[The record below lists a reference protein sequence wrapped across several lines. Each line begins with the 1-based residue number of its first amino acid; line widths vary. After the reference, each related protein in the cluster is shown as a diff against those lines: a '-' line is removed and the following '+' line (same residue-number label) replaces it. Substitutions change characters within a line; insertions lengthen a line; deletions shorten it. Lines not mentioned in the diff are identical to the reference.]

1 MKPKFEPKIMEKI
14 TYTFNEKGLA
24 SDNIKLFLNKLIDEN
39 LNIFILQNLSNW
51 IKDQNCL
58 TTDIDDETEKLMAMK
73 KAIEEINN
81 IENIELSI
89 TINAPNQSQSV
100 A

>member
-1 MKPKFEPKIMEKI
+1 MEKL
-14 TYTFNEKGLA
+14 TYTFNEKGLE
-24 SDNIKLFLNKLIDEN
+24 SDNIKLLLNKLIDEN
-39 LNIFILQNLSNW
+39 LNIFKLQNLSNW

-58 TTDIDDETEKLMAMK
+58 TKDIDGEVQKLTDMK
-73 KAIEEINN
+73 KALAEINN

-89 TINAPNQSQSV
+89 TINASNHSQSV